1 MAEIYSLKIMQ
12 IAGNAPPPKRLV
24 NPDAQTR
31 RISRVCG
38 STIEVGLKLSGG
50 VVSEY
55 GQETNACVLGQASAS
70 ILAVNIVGCTPE
82 ELKQVRHEVE
92 AMLKEGGDPPS
103 GKWADM
109 KHLQPVKDFPQRH
122 ASTMLAFNAVVECL
136 EKIEGKQT

>member
-1 MAEIYSLKIMQ
+1 MQ
-12 IAGNAPPPKRLV
+12 IAGNAPPSKRLK
-24 NPDAQTR
+24 NPDAQIR

-38 STIEVGLKLSGG
+38 STIDVGLKLSQGI
-50 VVSEY
+50 VSEY

-70 ILAVNIVGCTPE
+70 ILAANIIGCSPD

-92 AMLKEGGDPPS
+92 SMLKCGGAPPA

-136 EKIEGKQT
+136 EKIQDEQA